1 MPKFEIDPGYIAG
14 AIDTEGCISI
24 SEYVYTRNGST
35 GINWNPQVI
44 ITNTNEHWLRR
55 MRNQCDNIGFI
66 HVDKRTGTAQW
77 RIASDKAADLLN
89 FCKSYLFMKK
99 AQAEV
104 FLLFRQTY
112 TSQGGRGAKLPPDTI
127 YQRRAL
133 VAQIHKLNASTDGKK
148 RGRPKKLPVWHP
160 EQEAPK
166 TIEQSSLF
174 AADSN

>member
-77 RIASDKAADLLN
+77 RIASDKAADLFN

-104 FLLFRQTY
+104 FCYSDKHTRVRVGEAQNYRQIQFISGERWSHKF
-112 TSQGGRGAKLPPDTI
+112 TS
-127 YQRRAL
+127 
-133 VAQIHKLNASTDGKK
+133 
-148 RGRPKKLPVWHP
+148 
-160 EQEAPK
+160 
-166 TIEQSSLF
+166 
-174 AADSN
+174 